1 LRPHSKLPFWLM
13 CHAKVSFLA
22 DMAPST
28 PRKLPEMTKIP
39 LLSSSSSQFFF
50 HGGLP
55 PSMVAGHAMTA
66 ARPRH
71 PLAEPQPRRSAGLR
85 PGGASCSPMALAGHR
100 SHGGRP
106 ASVPPKSGT
115 TKSEVDEVELPWRRG
130 GSGVRQDRT
139 PLAALGGAVV
149 PEVELPQ
156 RKAYTEASV
165 RAPLVGRRYRRS
177 AGSSFLGLAA
187 KPKAGQGSRHQW
199 PGRP

>member
-13 CHAKVSFLA
+13 WHAKVSFLA

-71 PLAEPQPRRSAGLR
+71 PSAPGATATTVGWPSSRGCQLLTHGTRRPQEPRWPAGVSTPEER
-85 PGGASCSPMALAGHR
+85 HNKI
-100 SHGGRP
+100 GGR
-106 ASVPPKSGT
+106 
-115 TKSEVDEVELPWRRG
+115 RG
-130 GSGVRQDRT
+130 RA
-139 PLAALGGAVV
+139 PLAARRFRSSAGSNSLGGAVV

-156 RKAYTEASV
+156 RKADTEASV